1 MPKIQYIRRRFQPAA
16 LKMIAQANAIIE
28 VYRAQGFRLTVRQ
41 LYYQF
46 VSKGLLANTVRNYG
60 RLASL
65 VNKARLNGD
74 VDWDAIEDRTRNL
87 SKLPHWVDPPDILTA
102 VAEQFRIDKW
112 ASQPYRIEV
121 WIEKEAL
128 AGVFEGVCQE
138 ERVPFFCCR
147 GYTSQS
153 EMWSAAMRLI
163 AYTRNSK
170 HQKPVILHFGDH
182 DPSGIDMTRDI
193 TERLEMFGCPL
204 ILKRLALNMDQVK
217 QYNPPPNPAKEV
229 DPRFVGYLNQ
239 YGDESWELDA
249 LEPRVLADLVR
260 GAIKGLRSNKSG
272 WKKVTALE
280 EEHKKLLKLTAD
292 EWSSVSGY
300 LQDQFE

>member
-1 MPKIQYIRRRFQPAA
+1 
-16 LKMIAQANAIIE
+16 
-28 VYRAQGFRLTVRQ
+28 
-41 LYYQF
+41 
-46 VSKGLLANTVRNYG
+46 
-60 RLASL
+60 
-65 VNKARLNGD
+65 
-74 VDWDAIEDRTRNL
+74 
-87 SKLPHWVDPPDILTA
+87 
-102 VAEQFRIDKW
+102 
-112 ASQPYRIEV
+112 
-121 WIEKEAL
+121 
-128 AGVFEGVCQE
+128 
-138 ERVPFFCCR
+138 
-147 GYTSQS
+147 
-153 EMWSAAMRLI
+153 
-163 AYTRNSK
+163 
-170 HQKPVILHFGDH
+170 
-182 DPSGIDMTRDI
+182 MTRDI

-260 GAIKGLRSNKSG
+260 GAIKSLRSNKSG
-272 WKKVTALE
+272 WKKVTVLE